1 MAQAVAAGR
10 GEGDPRRRGAGP
22 VGPHVPGP
30 AQHAAQIDQRAQSGA
45 GRLASQQPAQQEVSR
60 QALQHGG
67 DGADRDGG
75 EPLQQG
81 EQGGGQ
87 QDDPNEDQHL
97 APAGVVH
104 DPFQEWCEQIEPH
117 QQIDEPDVVITATV
131 QQAPQIF
138 QKGEGAVGAPAIRQG
153 IDQVPQ
159 DQGDHQ
165 AGEAAAVEGS
175 HLKGAG
181 VPQDQEA
188 AEHKKEGDAG
198 AAEGV
203 QQQAE
208 VPGGRP

>member
-1 MAQAVAAGR
+1 M
-10 GEGDPRRRGAGP
+10 GESP
-22 VGPHVPGP
+22 
-30 AQHAAQIDQRAQSGA
+30 S
-45 GRLASQQPAQQEVSR
+45 SR
-60 QALQHGG
+60 
-67 DGADRDGG
+67 
-75 EPLQQG
+75 G

-104 DPFQEWCEQIEPH
+104 DPFQEGGEQIEPH

-188 AEHKKEGDAG
+188 AEHKKRGDAG
-198 AAEGV
+198 AAEGSSSR
-203 QQQAE
+203 QKYQAG
-208 VPGGRP
+208 VPNRDGSESRGRRHGG

>member
-1 MAQAVAAGR
+1 M
-10 GEGDPRRRGAGP
+10 
-22 VGPHVPGP
+22 
-30 AQHAAQIDQRAQSGA
+30 
-45 GRLASQQPAQQEVSR
+45 
-60 QALQHGG
+60 
-67 DGADRDGG
+67 
-75 EPLQQG
+75 
-81 EQGGGQ
+81 
-87 QDDPNEDQHL
+87 
-97 APAGVVH
+97 VH
-104 DPFQEWCEQIEPH
+104 DPFQEGGEQIEPQ

-165 AGEAAAVEGS
+165 AGEAAAVEGA

-181 VPQDQEA
+181 VPQEQEA